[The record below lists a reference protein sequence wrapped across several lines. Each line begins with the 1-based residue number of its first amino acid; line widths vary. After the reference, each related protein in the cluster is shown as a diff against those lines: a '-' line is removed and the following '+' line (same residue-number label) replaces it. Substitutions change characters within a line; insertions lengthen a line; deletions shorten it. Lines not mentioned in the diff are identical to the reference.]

1 MQTPPPNPP
10 NKEGPFLPWLKTQG
24 HPSPT
29 SVSNSPFEP
38 TEQGSSHEPTIPASS
53 YDPNSYTVP
62 ASPSGP
68 SGSQVPP
75 YQQPSSYAPPP
86 PPYEP
91 SSSQVSPYQQSGSYT
106 PPPPPYGPSGP
117 QIPSPRKEWKKTSR
131 LFVFLAVLALVV
143 VVIGGVAWALTR
155 TGPKTTSPPPVT
167 TVVTKGEVSFLDSQ
181 DKAPGGTDAL
191 KITATGLPNLP
202 DGSQYDAWLIDTAN
216 EQILPLGSL
225 SKSDPNTFAL
235 SFPNASSQSHTNL
248 IGAGNK
254 IDVTRE
260 QGQATH
266 PTGNVVLSVTFPP
279 KAFVHIRHLLF
290 KFPTTPGNIGLLP
303 GLLNETQKVDALSQM
318 LQSNSSNTASVACIA
333 QAMINVIE
341 GKNGTN
347 YRPLADSCASVGIG
361 DALIGDGF
369 GILGKGYISTAAGH
383 AALAA
388 SQSDTTDT
396 IRQYAKDVETSTD
409 SIKVVMTKIDEDA
422 LQLLTHPAT
431 TAQVS
436 EIVSLSDHAYHGFD
450 QNGDGKVGPVV
461 GEAGALTAYTSGQH
475 MATLALS

>member
-1 MQTPPPNPP
+1 M
-10 NKEGPFLPWLKTQG
+10 
-24 HPSPT
+24 
-29 SVSNSPFEP
+29 
-38 TEQGSSHEPTIPASS
+38 PASS
-53 YDPNSYTVP
+53 YDPNAYTAP

-75 YQQPSSYAPPP
+75 YQQPNPYAPPP
-86 PPYEP
+86 PPYESSP
-91 SSSQVSPYQQSGSYT
+91 SPYDSPSTQVSPYQQSGSYT
-106 PPPPPYGPSGP
+106 TPPPPPYGPSGP
-117 QIPSPRKEWKKTSR
+117 SVPSPRKEQKKTSR
-131 LFVFLAVLALVV
+131 LFVFLAILALVV
-143 VVIGGVAWALTR
+143 VVGGGVAWAVTR
-155 TGPKTTSPPPVT
+155 TESKTTSSPPVT
-167 TVVTKGEVSFLDSQ
+167 TVAANGQVSFLDSS

-225 SKSDPNTFAL
+225 SKSDPTTFTLA
-235 SFPNASSQSHTNL
+235 FPNATSQSQTNL

-254 IDVTRE
+254 IEVTRE
-260 QGQATH
+260 QGQVTH
-266 PTGNVVLSVTFPP
+266 PAGNVVLSATFPP
-279 KAFVHIRHLLF
+279 RAFVHIRHLLF
-290 KFPTTPGNIGLLP
+290 KFPTTPGNIGLLT
-303 GLLNETQKVDALSQM
+303 GLLNETQKVNALSQM
-318 LQSNSSNTASVACIA
+318 LQNNSSNTASVTCIA

-341 GKNGTN
+341 GKNGAN

-361 DALIGDGF
+361 NALLGDGF
-369 GILGKGYISTAAGH
+369 GILGKGYISTAASH

-388 SQSDTTDT
+388 SQPDTTDT
-396 IRQYAKDVETSTD
+396 IRQFAKDVEVSTD
-409 SIKVVMTKIDEDA
+409 SIKGVMTKLDDDA
-422 LQLLTHPAT
+422 LQLLTHAAT

-436 EIVSLSDHAYHGFD
+436 EMVSLSDHAYRGFD